1 MAKKILIFGATGSV
15 GSSLAKLVKDSSMDA
30 HLVGKNEKEI
40 STLKD
45 QTGFSCSIA
54 DVTDPNFIDIIDK
67 DLDGVE
73 ISGIAYCV
81 GSIDLKPVNL
91 VSKKDY
97 LKSFELNLFPKVWV
111 EQNFTIAIYLWVFF
125 FIIPLFLIAI
135 STDYI
140 KRRIM
145 DFKSL
150 NPNTRWPLYI
160 LLFGV
165 WDLMIGFAYLLFSY
179 FTISHVTMILANGLF
194 ITGTYLTFLS
204 FSIARKLQI
213 SKKS

>member
-1 MAKKILIFGATGSV
+1 MKQLFAIVSYYLFGYLIFWTF
-15 GSSLAKLVKDSSMDA
+15 L
-30 HLVGKNEKEI
+30 HE
-40 STLKD
+40 T
-45 QTGFSCSIA
+45 
-54 DVTDPNFIDIIDK
+54 
-67 DLDGVE
+67 
-73 ISGIAYCV
+73 
-81 GSIDLKPVNL
+81 
-91 VSKKDY
+91 
-97 LKSFELNLFPKVWV
+97 NLFPKIWV

-179 FTISHVTMILANGLF
+179 FEISQSTMIIANGLF
-194 ITGTYLTFLS
+194 ITGTYLTFVS
-204 FSIARKLQI
+204 FSVAKKLEKVQ
-213 SKKS
+213 KN